1 MGEMITAVYERGALR
16 PLTPL
21 KLREHQRVRIQV
33 VTEDTSE
40 EDEREQVINFLVA
53 AGLVQP
59 KPKGPVPPDPLSRK
73 ERQALANTR
82 LLGSK
87 PRPRGALRG
96 NLVFC
101 TGLGGENAISQRLH
115 QESCRLARYRPASL
129 CSLSRYDAPSLP
141 TLRRAIRAFS
151 HHSRRCCGFATPAAT
166 IRSSISRRANCAA
179 RY

>member
-40 EDEREQVINFLVA
+40 EDEREQVINILVA

-73 ERQALANTR
+73 ERQALADR
-82 LLGSK
+82 LGSVPGK
-87 PRPRGALRG
+87 TASEMVIEDRGE
-96 NLVFC
+96 C
-101 TGLGGENAISQRLH
+101 
-115 QESCRLARYRPASL
+115 
-129 CSLSRYDAPSLP
+129 
-141 TLRRAIRAFS
+141 
-151 HHSRRCCGFATPAAT
+151 
-166 IRSSISRRANCAA
+166 
-179 RY
+179 